1 MWLNL
6 VKMEG
11 CLTRLGGPGHESTV
25 GPLLCVK
32 NTSSKHEGAALSA
45 DTSDNVPKVMVV
57 YGTRPEAIKVAP
69 VIKALESDPNLE
81 PIVVVTAQ
89 HREMLDQVNQVF
101 EIEPDVDLNLMA
113 HGQTLNTIAG
123 SVIFKID
130 EVLAEYE
137 PDAVIVQGDTTTVM
151 GAAIAA
157 FNRDVPVVHLEAGL
171 RSGDINS
178 PFPEEANRKIVSQI
192 ARVHL
197 APTLVSRS
205 NLLADGVPDENIHVI
220 GNTVIDAL
228 QWAVERPAEFSIPEL
243 QTLESDNRRVLLV
256 TTHRRENLGDNMVS
270 IGKAMR
276 TLAKRYPDLLI
287 IWPAHKN
294 PKVRASIA
302 PQIQELDN
310 VVSIE
315 PVEYGEF
322 SHLINASDIVLTD
335 SGGIQEEAPSLGKPV
350 LVLRENT
357 ERPEAV
363 DAGTVKLIGTAT
375 DSIVN
380 EVAQLLDHSAT
391 YERMARATNP
401 YGDGH
406 AAEYATEI
414 IINFFTGMNTDDVN
428 DMYPKAR

>member
-1 MWLNL
+1 
-6 VKMEG
+6 
-11 CLTRLGGPGHESTV
+11 
-25 GPLLCVK
+25 
-32 NTSSKHEGAALSA
+32 
-45 DTSDNVPKVMVV
+45 MVI

-69 VIKALESDPNLE
+69 VIKALEADSALTPV
-81 PIVVVTAQ
+81 VVVTAQ
-89 HREMLDQVNQVF
+89 HREMLDQVNEVF
-101 EIEPDVDLNLMA
+101 GIVPDVDLNLMA
-113 HGQTLNTIAG
+113 HGQTLNGIAG
-123 SVIFKID
+123 SVITKID
-130 EVLAEYE
+130 GVLETHA
-137 PDAVIVQGDTTTVM
+137 PDAVVVQGDTTTVM

-157 FNRDVPVVHLEAGL
+157 FNREIPVVHLEAGL

-197 APTLVSRS
+197 APTMLSRS
-205 NLLADGVPDENIHVI
+205 NLLAEGVPDGNIHVI

-228 QWAVERPAEFSIPEL
+228 QWAVARPAEFSLPEL
-243 QTLESDNRRVLLV
+243 KALGAHDRRVLLV
-256 TTHRRENLGDNMVS
+256 TTHRRENLGENMAN

-276 TLAKRYPDLLI
+276 HLATNYPDLLI

-294 PKVRASIA
+294 PKVRASIS
-302 PQIQELDN
+302 PQIDDLDN
-310 VVSIE
+310 VISIE

-363 DAGTVKLIGTAT
+363 DAGTVRLIGTAT
-375 DSIVN
+375 DTVIS
-380 EVAQLLDHSAT
+380 EVSRLLDDDTAYHN
-391 YERMARATNP
+391 MANAVNP

-406 AAEYATEI
+406 SAGRSVDI
-414 IINFFTGMNTDDVN
+414 L
-428 DMYPKAR
+428 KALLGSE

>member
-1 MWLNL
+1 
-6 VKMEG
+6 
-11 CLTRLGGPGHESTV
+11 
-25 GPLLCVK
+25 
-32 NTSSKHEGAALSA
+32 
-45 DTSDNVPKVMVV
+45 MVV

-69 VIKALESDPNLE
+69 VIKALEADPNLE

-89 HREMLDQVNQVF
+89 HREMLDQVNEVF
-101 EIEPDVDLNLMA
+101 NIVPDVDLNLMA
-113 HGQTLNTIAG
+113 HGQTLNSIAG
-123 SVIFKID
+123 SVISRID
-130 EVLAEYE
+130 EVLAEHE
-137 PDAVIVQGDTTTVM
+137 PDAVVVQGDTTTVM

-157 FNRDVPVVHLEAGL
+157 FNREIPVVHLEAGL

-197 APTLVSRS
+197 APTMVSRS

-228 QWAVERPAEFSIPEL
+228 QWAVERPVNFSLPEL
-243 QTLESDNRRVLLV
+243 QALESDERRVLLV
-256 TTHRRENLGDNMVS
+256 TTHRRENLGDNMVN

-276 TLAKRYPDLLI
+276 HLATNYPDLLI

-302 PQIQELDN
+302 PQIEDLDN
-310 VVSIE
+310 VISIE

-375 DSIVN
+375 EKIIS
-380 EVAQLLDHSAT
+380 EVSRLLDDKKE
-391 YERMARATNP
+391 YRDMANAVNP

-406 AAEYATEI
+406 SAGRSVDILNELLAD
-414 IINFFTGMNTDDVN
+414 N
-428 DMYPKAR
+428 

>member
-1 MWLNL
+1 M
-6 VKMEG
+6 
-11 CLTRLGGPGHESTV
+11 
-25 GPLLCVK
+25 
-32 NTSSKHEGAALSA
+32 SA
-45 DTSDNVPKVMVV
+45 DKSGIIPKVMVV

-69 VIKALESDPNLE
+69 VIKALEADPNLE

-113 HGQTLNTIAG
+113 HGQTLNSIAG
-123 SVIFKID
+123 SVISKID
-130 EVLAEYE
+130 EVLAKHE
-137 PDAVIVQGDTTTVM
+137 PDAVVVQGDTTTVM

-157 FNRDVPVVHLEAGL
+157 FNREVPVVHLEAGL

-197 APTLVSRS
+197 APTMVSRS

-228 QWAVERPAEFSIPEL
+228 QWAVERPVEFSLPEL
-243 QTLESDNRRVLLV
+243 QALESDDRRVLLV
-256 TTHRRENLGDNMVS
+256 TTHRRENLGDNMVN

-276 TLAKRYPDLLI
+276 HLAAHYPDLLI
-287 IWPAHKN
+287 VWPAHKN
-294 PKVRASIA
+294 PNVRAAIA
-302 PQIQELDN
+302 PQIEDLDN
-310 VVSIE
+310 VISIE

-375 DSIVN
+375 EKIID
-380 EVAQLLDHSAT
+380 EVSQLLDDSKA
-391 YERMARATNP
+391 YRDMANAVNP

-406 AAEYATEI
+406 SAGRSVDILNELL
-414 IINFFTGMNTDDVN
+414 G
-428 DMYPKAR
+428 RS

>member
-1 MWLNL
+1 MATYIGAGLGLESIVERRL
-6 VKMEG
+6 VSE
-11 CLTRLGGPGHESTV
+11 RRRR
-25 GPLLCVK
+25 
-32 NTSSKHEGAALSA
+32 
-45 DTSDNVPKVMVV
+45 VMVV

-69 VIKALESDPNLE
+69 VIKAIQADTRLEA
-81 PIVVVTAQ
+81 IVVVTAQ
-89 HREMLDQVNQVF
+89 HREMLDQVNRVF
-101 EIEPDVDLNLMA
+101 EIYPDVDLNLMA
-113 HGQTLNTIAG
+113 HGQTLNSIAG
-123 SVIFKID
+123 SVISKID

-137 PDAVIVQGDTTTVM
+137 PDAVVVQGDTTTVL

-157 FNRDVPVVHLEAGL
+157 FNREIPVVHLEAGL

-197 APTLVSRS
+197 APTTVSRN
-205 NLLADGVPDENIHVI
+205 NLLANGVPEENIHVI

-228 QWAVERPAEFSIPEL
+228 QSAVERPVEFSLPEL
-243 QTLESDNRRVLLV
+243 QALESEDRRILLV
-256 TTHRRENLGDNMVS
+256 TTHRRENLGANMVN
-270 IGKAMR
+270 IGRAMR
-276 TLAKRYPDLLI
+276 DLATHYPDLLI

-302 PQIQELDN
+302 PQIEDLDN
-310 VVSIE
+310 VVSIG

-375 DSIVN
+375 ETIIA
-380 EVAQLLDHSAT
+380 EVSRLLDDNKA
-391 YERMARATNP
+391 YRDMANAVNP

-406 AAEYATEI
+406 SAGRSVDI
-414 IINFFTGMNTDDVN
+414 LN
-428 DMYPKAR
+428 DLLGNS

>member
-1 MWLNL
+1 MDEYNA
-6 VKMEG
+6 
-11 CLTRLGGPGHESTV
+11 ESE
-25 GPLLCVK
+25 
-32 NTSSKHEGAALSA
+32 SR
-45 DTSDNVPKVMVV
+45 VMVI
-57 YGTRPEAIKVAP
+57 YGTRPEAIKMAP
-69 VIKALESDPNLE
+69 VIKSLEADSYLT

-101 EIEPDVDLNLMA
+101 GIVPDVDLNMMA
-113 HGQTLNTIAG
+113 HGQSLNSIAG
-123 SVIFKID
+123 SVISKID
-130 EVLAEYE
+130 EVLAEFE
-137 PDAVIVQGDTTTVM
+137 PDAVVVQGDTTTVM

-157 FNRDVPVVHLEAGL
+157 FNREVPVVHLEAGL

-197 APTLVSRS
+197 APTTVSRS
-205 NLLADGVPDENIHVI
+205 NLLADGVPEENIHVI

-228 QWAVERPAEFSIPEL
+228 KWAVARPVKFSLPEL
-243 QTLESDNRRVLLV
+243 QTLESDDRRILLV
-256 TTHRRENLGDNMVS
+256 TTHRRENLGENMVN

-276 TLAKRYPDLLI
+276 NLATHYPDLLI

-294 PKVRASIA
+294 PKVRTSIA
-302 PQIQELDN
+302 PQIQDLDN
-310 VVSIE
+310 VLSIE

-375 DSIVN
+375 ETIIS
-380 EVAQLLDHSAT
+380 EVARLLDDKTA
-391 YERMARATNP
+391 YREMANAVNP

-406 AAEYATEI
+406 SAGRSVDILNELLG
-414 IINFFTGMNTDDVN
+414 NS
-428 DMYPKAR
+428 

>member
-1 MWLNL
+1 M
-6 VKMEG
+6 
-11 CLTRLGGPGHESTV
+11 
-25 GPLLCVK
+25 
-32 NTSSKHEGAALSA
+32 SA
-45 DTSDNVPKVMVV
+45 GKSGIIPKVMVV

-69 VIKALESDPNLE
+69 VIKALEADPNLE
-81 PIVVVTAQ
+81 PVVVVTAQ

-113 HGQTLNTIAG
+113 HGQTLNSVAG
-123 SVIFKID
+123 SVISEID
-130 EVLAEYE
+130 DVIVEHE
-137 PDAVIVQGDTTTVM
+137 PDAIVVQGDTTTVM

-157 FNRDVPVVHLEAGL
+157 FNREIPVVHLEAGL

-192 ARVHL
+192 TRVHL
-197 APTLVSRS
+197 APTMVSRG

-228 QWAVERPAEFSIPEL
+228 QWAVERPVKFSLPEL
-243 QTLESDNRRVLLV
+243 QALESDDRRVLLV
-256 TTHRRENLGDNMVS
+256 TTHRRENLGDNMVN

-276 TLAKRYPDLLI
+276 HLATHYSDLLI
-287 IWPAHKN
+287 VWPAHKN

-302 PQIQELDN
+302 PQIEDLDN
-310 VVSIE
+310 VISIE

-375 DSIVN
+375 EKIIA
-380 EVAQLLDHSAT
+380 EVSRLLDDKKA
-391 YERMARATNP
+391 YRDMANAVNP

-406 AAEYATEI
+406 SAGRSVDILNELLSES
-414 IINFFTGMNTDDVN
+414 
-428 DMYPKAR
+428 

>member
-1 MWLNL
+1 M
-6 VKMEG
+6 
-11 CLTRLGGPGHESTV
+11 
-25 GPLLCVK
+25 
-32 NTSSKHEGAALSA
+32 SA
-45 DTSDNVPKVMVV
+45 GKSGIPPKVMVV

-69 VIKALESDPNLE
+69 VIKALEADPNLE

-123 SVIFKID
+123 SVISKID
-130 EVLAEYE
+130 DVLADHE
-137 PDAVIVQGDTTTVM
+137 PDAVVVQGDTTTVM

-157 FNRDVPVVHLEAGL
+157 FNREIPVVHLEAGL

-197 APTLVSRS
+197 APTMVSRS

-228 QWAVERPAEFSIPEL
+228 QWAVERPVEFSLPEL
-243 QTLESDNRRVLLV
+243 QALETDERRVLLV
-256 TTHRRENLGDNMVS
+256 TTHRRENLGDNMVN

-276 TLAKRYPDLLI
+276 HLATQYPDLLI
-287 IWPAHKN
+287 VWPAHKN

-302 PQIQELDN
+302 PQIEDLDN
-310 VVSIE
+310 VISIE

-322 SHLINASDIVLTD
+322 SHLINSSDIVLTD

-375 DSIVN
+375 EKIIA
-380 EVAQLLDHSAT
+380 EVSQLLDDNKA
-391 YERMARATNP
+391 YRDMANAVNP

-406 AAEYATEI
+406 SAGRSVDILNEI
-414 IINFFTGMNTDDVN
+414 LGG
-428 DMYPKAR
+428 R

>member
-1 MWLNL
+1 M
-6 VKMEG
+6 VSE
-11 CLTRLGGPGHESTV
+11 RRRR
-25 GPLLCVK
+25 
-32 NTSSKHEGAALSA
+32 
-45 DTSDNVPKVMVV
+45 VMVV

-69 VIKALESDPNLE
+69 VIKAIQADTRLEA
-81 PIVVVTAQ
+81 IVVVTAQ
-89 HREMLDQVNQVF
+89 HREMLDQVNRVF
-101 EIEPDVDLNLMA
+101 EIYPDVDLNLMA
-113 HGQTLNTIAG
+113 HGQTLNSIAG
-123 SVIFKID
+123 SVISKID

-137 PDAVIVQGDTTTVM
+137 PDAVVVQGDTTTVL

-157 FNRDVPVVHLEAGL
+157 FNREIPVVHLEAGL

-197 APTLVSRS
+197 APTTVSRN
-205 NLLADGVPDENIHVI
+205 NLLANGVPEENIHVI

-228 QWAVERPAEFSIPEL
+228 QSAVERPVEFSLPEL
-243 QTLESDNRRVLLV
+243 QALESEDRRILLV
-256 TTHRRENLGDNMVS
+256 TTHRRENLGANMVN
-270 IGKAMR
+270 IGRAMR
-276 TLAKRYPDLLI
+276 DLATHYPDLLI

-302 PQIQELDN
+302 PQIEDLDN
-310 VVSIE
+310 VVSIG

-375 DSIVN
+375 ETIIA
-380 EVAQLLDHSAT
+380 EVSRLLDDNKA
-391 YERMARATNP
+391 YRDMANAVNP

-406 AAEYATEI
+406 SAGRSVDI
-414 IINFFTGMNTDDVN
+414 LN
-428 DMYPKAR
+428 DLLGNS

>member
-1 MWLNL
+1 M
-6 VKMEG
+6 
-11 CLTRLGGPGHESTV
+11 
-25 GPLLCVK
+25 
-32 NTSSKHEGAALSA
+32 SA
-45 DTSDNVPKVMVV
+45 GKSGIPQKVMVV

-69 VIKALESDPNLE
+69 VIKALNADPNLE

-123 SVIFKID
+123 SVISKID
-130 EVLAEYE
+130 EVLADHE
-137 PDAVIVQGDTTTVM
+137 PDAVVVQGDTTTVM

-157 FNRDVPVVHLEAGL
+157 FNREIPVVHLEAGL

-197 APTLVSRS
+197 APTMVSRS

-228 QWAVERPAEFSIPEL
+228 QWAVERPVEFSLPEL
-243 QTLESDNRRVLLV
+243 QTLESDERRVLLV
-256 TTHRRENLGDNMVS
+256 TTHRRENLGDNMVN
-270 IGKAMR
+270 IGRAMR
-276 TLAKRYPDLLI
+276 HLATAYPDLLI
-287 IWPAHKN
+287 VWPAHKN

-302 PQIQELDN
+302 PQIEDLDN
-310 VVSIE
+310 VISIE

-375 DSIVN
+375 EKIIS
-380 EVAQLLDHSAT
+380 EVSRLLDDKKA
-391 YERMARATNP
+391 YRDMANAVNP

-406 AAEYATEI
+406 SAGRSVDILNELLGD
-414 IINFFTGMNTDDVN
+414 N
-428 DMYPKAR
+428 

>member
-1 MWLNL
+1 M
-6 VKMEG
+6 
-11 CLTRLGGPGHESTV
+11 ST
-25 GPLLCVK
+25 GK
-32 NTSSKHEGAALSA
+32 SGI
-45 DTSDNVPKVMVV
+45 VPKVMVV

-69 VIKALESDPNLE
+69 VIKALEADPNLE

-89 HREMLDQVNQVF
+89 HREMLDQVNEVF
-101 EIEPDVDLNLMA
+101 NIVPDVDLNLMA
-113 HGQTLNTIAG
+113 HGQTLNSIAG
-123 SVIFKID
+123 SVISRID
-130 EVLAEYE
+130 EVLAEHE
-137 PDAVIVQGDTTTVM
+137 PDAVVVQGDTTTVM

-157 FNRDVPVVHLEAGL
+157 FNREIPVVHLEAGL

-228 QWAVERPAEFSIPEL
+228 QWAVERPVNFSLPEL
-243 QTLESDNRRVLLV
+243 QALESDERRVLLV
-256 TTHRRENLGDNMVS
+256 TTHRRENLGDNMVN

-276 TLAKRYPDLLI
+276 HLATNYPDLLI

-302 PQIQELDN
+302 PQIEDLDN
-310 VVSIE
+310 VISIE

-375 DSIVN
+375 EKIIS
-380 EVAQLLDHSAT
+380 EVSRLLDDKKE
-391 YERMARATNP
+391 YRDMANAVNP

-406 AAEYATEI
+406 SAGRSVDILNELLAD
-414 IINFFTGMNTDDVN
+414 N
-428 DMYPKAR
+428 

>member
-1 MWLNL
+1 M
-6 VKMEG
+6 
-11 CLTRLGGPGHESTV
+11 STGAVV
-25 GPLLCVK
+25 GV
-32 NTSSKHEGAALSA
+32 A
-45 DTSDNVPKVMVV
+45 PKVMVV

-69 VIKALESDPNLE
+69 VIKALESDPTLE

-113 HGQTLNTIAG
+113 HGQTLNSIAG
-123 SVIFKID
+123 SVISKID
-130 EVLAEYE
+130 EVLASHE
-137 PDAVIVQGDTTTVM
+137 PDAVVVQGDTTTVM

-157 FNRDVPVVHLEAGL
+157 FNREIPVVHLEAGL

-197 APTLVSRS
+197 APTMVSRS
-205 NLLADGVPDENIHVI
+205 NLLADGVPEENIHVI

-228 QWAVERPAEFSIPEL
+228 QWAVERPVEFSLPEL
-243 QTLESDNRRVLLV
+243 RALESDDRRVLLV
-256 TTHRRENLGDNMVS
+256 TTHRRENLGENMVN

-276 TLAKRYPDLLI
+276 HLATNYPDLLI

-302 PQIQELDN
+302 PQIEDLDN
-310 VVSIE
+310 VISIE

-375 DSIVN
+375 EKIIS
-380 EVAQLLDHSAT
+380 EVSRLLDDKKA
-391 YERMARATNP
+391 YRDMANAVNP

-406 AAEYATEI
+406 SAGRSVDILNELL
-414 IINFFTGMNTDDVN
+414 GDS
-428 DMYPKAR
+428 

>member
-1 MWLNL
+1 M
-6 VKMEG
+6 
-11 CLTRLGGPGHESTV
+11 
-25 GPLLCVK
+25 
-32 NTSSKHEGAALSA
+32 SA
-45 DTSDNVPKVMVV
+45 GKSGITPKVMVV

-69 VIKALESDPNLE
+69 VIKALEADPNLE

-113 HGQTLNTIAG
+113 HGQTLNSIAG
-123 SVIFKID
+123 SVISKID
-130 EVLAEYE
+130 EVLAEHE
-137 PDAVIVQGDTTTVM
+137 PDAVVVQGDTTTVM

-157 FNRDVPVVHLEAGL
+157 FNREIPVVHLEAGL

-197 APTLVSRS
+197 APTMVSRS
-205 NLLADGVPDENIHVI
+205 NLLADGVPEENIHVI

-228 QWAVERPAEFSIPEL
+228 QWAVERPVEFSLPEL
-243 QTLESDNRRVLLV
+243 RALESDDRRVLLV
-256 TTHRRENLGDNMVS
+256 TTHRRENLGDNMVN

-276 TLAKRYPDLLI
+276 HLATNYPDLLI

-302 PQIQELDN
+302 PQIEDLDN
-310 VVSIE
+310 VISIE

-375 DSIVN
+375 EKIIA
-380 EVAQLLDHSAT
+380 EVSQLLDDSKA
-391 YERMARATNP
+391 YRDMANAVNP

-406 AAEYATEI
+406 SA
-414 IINFFTGMNTDDVN
+414 GRSVDVLN
-428 DMYPKAR
+428 ELLGGR

>member
-1 MWLNL
+1 M
-6 VKMEG
+6 
-11 CLTRLGGPGHESTV
+11 
-25 GPLLCVK
+25 
-32 NTSSKHEGAALSA
+32 SA
-45 DTSDNVPKVMVV
+45 GKSGIPPKVMVV

-69 VIKALESDPNLE
+69 VIKALEADPNLE

-123 SVIFKID
+123 SVISKID
-130 EVLAEYE
+130 EVLADHE
-137 PDAVIVQGDTTTVM
+137 PDAVVVQGDTTTVM

-157 FNRDVPVVHLEAGL
+157 FNREIPVVHLEAGL

-197 APTLVSRS
+197 APTMVSRS

-228 QWAVERPAEFSIPEL
+228 QWAVERPVEFSVPEL
-243 QTLESDNRRVLLV
+243 QALESDERRVLLV
-256 TTHRRENLGDNMVS
+256 TTHRRENLGDNMVN

-276 TLAKRYPDLLI
+276 NLATNYPDLLI

-302 PQIQELDN
+302 PQIEDLDN
-310 VVSIE
+310 VISIE

-375 DSIVN
+375 EKIIS
-380 EVAQLLDHSAT
+380 EVSRLLDDKKA
-391 YERMARATNP
+391 YRDMANAVNP

-406 AAEYATEI
+406 SAGRSVDI
-414 IINFFTGMNTDDVN
+414 LN
-428 DMYPKAR
+428 DLLGDS